1 MCGIVGTVGET
12 KLREYL
18 ISGLRS
24 LEYRGYDSAGTAF
37 LTKEKIEV
45 FRLPGRIDD
54 LSKVVPATMHGAAG
68 IGHTRWATHGEP
80 NFVNSHPHSSQKSI
94 FTIVHN
100 GVIDNFKSLKK
111 KLQNQGYQFQSD
123 TDTEVV
129 ANLME
134 MHYFKDAKENPLLA
148 IKKTIEE
155 LEGSYALAIL
165 FKGDDSKVYFAKLH
179 SPLVIGKGQH
189 TNYLASDYVPML
201 DYATSYYI
209 LDDYQYGYI
218 SQKDVVVKHLDPN
231 EEKPLVFHQT
241 DIKVSDISL
250 NGYPH
255 YMLKEIEE
263 SPEVIHRLIDNYVDG
278 NNFLLDEVLIQK
290 LHQADQIIFL
300 ACGTSY
306 HAALVGRRYFE
317 SIGKTSRVYIAS
329 EFAYYPEVKGKNPLF
344 IFISQSGET
353 ADLIRCVKIIQQ
365 QGSPILTITNTK
377 GSSLDRASDFT
388 LLLYA
393 GMEIAVASTKAYI
406 AQVALLAILRAAIIS
421 NTEVITDLIES
432 IKAMKNLIGAKQE
445 IKNIAEVIANQPN
458 VFFLGR
464 GFDYDVAL
472 EVSLKLKEITYIHSE
487 GLPGGELKHGP
498 IALIKQDVPVIA
510 FVSDQITAA
519 AIRSN
524 LQEVLARGAKVF
536 VISNLALAKEE
547 DAFVTSN
554 TKVYLSPFIKAMV
567 GQYLAYYAALYLGR
581 DIDKPRNLAK
591 SVTVE

>member
-1 MCGIVGTVGET
+1 MCGIVGSVGET
-12 KLREYL
+12 KLRDYL
-18 ISGLRS
+18 LSGLKS

-54 LSKVVPATMHGAAG
+54 LSKVVPATMHGSAG

-80 NFVNSHPHSSQKSI
+80 NFVNSHPHSSQKSH

-100 GVIDNFKSLKK
+100 GVIDNFRMLKK
-111 KLQNQGYQFQSD
+111 KLQNQGFKFQSE
-123 TDTEVV
+123 TDTEVI

-134 MHYFKDAKENPLLA
+134 MHYLKDPKHDPLNA
-148 IKKTIEE
+148 IKHTLED

-165 FKGDDSKVYFAKLH
+165 FKGDDTKVYFAKLH
-179 SPLVIGKGQH
+179 SPLVIGKGKK

-218 SQKDVVVKHLDPN
+218 SQKEVVVKHLDPN

-241 DIKVSDISL
+241 DIKVTDIGL

-263 SPEVIHRLIDNYVDG
+263 SPEVIQRIIDNYIDG

-290 LHQADQIIFL
+290 LQQADQIIFL

-406 AQVALLAILRAAIIS
+406 AQVALLAILRAAMIS

-432 IKAMKNLIGAKQE
+432 MKAMKNLIGAKLE
-445 IKNIAEVIANQPN
+445 IKAIAESIANQPN

-464 GFDYDVAL
+464 GLDFDVAL
-472 EVSLKLKEITYIHSE
+472 EASLKLKEITYIHSE

-498 IALIKQDVPVIA
+498 IALIKEGVPVIA

-524 LQEVLARGAKVF
+524 LQEVLARGAKVY
-536 VISNLALAKEE
+536 VISNQALAKEE
-547 DAFVTSN
+547 DDFVTSN
-554 TKVYLSPFIKAMV
+554 TKVYLSPLLKAMV
-567 GQYLAYYAALYLGR
+567 GQYLSYYAALYLGR

>member
-1 MCGIVGTVGET
+1 MCGIVGSVGET
-12 KLREYL
+12 KLRDYL
-18 ISGLRS
+18 LSGLKS

-54 LSKVVPATMHGAAG
+54 LSKVVPATMHGSAG

-80 NFVNSHPHSSQKSI
+80 NFVNSHPHSSQKSH

-100 GVIDNFKSLKK
+100 GVIDNFRMLKK
-111 KLQNQGYQFQSD
+111 KLQNQGFKFQSE
-123 TDTEVV
+123 TDTEVI

-134 MHYFKDAKENPLLA
+134 MHYLKDPKQDPLNA
-148 IKKTIEE
+148 IKHTLED

-165 FKGDDSKVYFAKLH
+165 FKGDDTKVYFAKLH
-179 SPLVIGKGQH
+179 SPLVIGKGKK

-218 SQKDVVVKHLDPN
+218 SQKEVVVKHLDPN

-241 DIKVSDISL
+241 DIKVTDIGL

-263 SPEVIHRLIDNYVDG
+263 SPEVIQRIIDNYIDG

-290 LHQADQIIFL
+290 LQQADQIIFL

-406 AQVALLAILRAAIIS
+406 AQVALLAILRAAMIS
-421 NTEVITDLIES
+421 NSEVITDLIES
-432 IKAMKNLIGAKQE
+432 MKAMKNLIGAKLE
-445 IKNIAEVIANQPN
+445 IKAIAESIANQPN

-464 GFDYDVAL
+464 GLDFDVAL
-472 EVSLKLKEITYIHSE
+472 EASLKLKEITYIHSE

-498 IALIKQDVPVIA
+498 IALIKEGVPVIA

-524 LQEVLARGAKVF
+524 LQEVLARGAKVY
-536 VISNLALAKEE
+536 VISNQALAKEE
-547 DAFVTSN
+547 DDFVTSN
-554 TKVYLSPFIKAMV
+554 TKVYLSPLLKAMV
-567 GQYLAYYAALYLGR
+567 GQYLSYYAALYLGR